1 MKEIAKQYAEAVFA
15 LACEERCEDAVMT
28 ALDDVAA
35 LFDQNPE
42 YMELLSAPGIPL
54 TERVGL
60 IQTTFGARVPETV
73 SSLLGLLCEKG
84 RLRLF
89 SFCRD
94 EYRRLL
100 HVRRAVVTAK
110 VTSAVPLTEKERKAL
125 IQQLQKKNGG
135 TVRLSCEIDPS
146 IMGGVIVEMEGA
158 VIDGSLR
165 RRLRDVKEV
174 MRNE

>member
-1 MKEIAKQYAEAVFA
+1 MKEISKEYAEAIFT
-15 LACEERCEDAVMT
+15 LACEEGCEDAVMT
-28 ALDDVAA
+28 ALDNVAA
-35 LFDQNPE
+35 VFDQTPE
-42 YMELLSAPGIPL
+42 YMELLTSPGIPL
-54 TERVGL
+54 CERVGL
-60 IQTTFGARVPETV
+60 LQTTFGQKMPEMV
-73 SSLLGLLCEKG
+73 CSFLGLLCEKG

-110 VTSAVPLTEKERKAL
+110 VTSAVPLTEKERKSL

-135 TVRLSCEIDPS
+135 TVRLSCEVDPS

-165 RRLRDVKEV
+165 RRLQQVKEV
-174 MRNE
+174 MSDE

>member
-1 MKEIAKQYAEAVFA
+1 MKEIAKQYAEALFA
-15 LACEERCEDAVMT
+15 IACEEANEDAVMA
-28 ALDDVAA
+28 ALDNVAA
-35 LFDQNPE
+35 AFDQAPE
-42 YMELLSAPGIPL
+42 YMELLTSPGIPL
-54 TERVGL
+54 TERTAL
-60 IQTTFGARVPETV
+60 IDKTFGGRIPETV
-73 SSLLGLLCEKG
+73 LSLVGLMCEKG

-110 VTSAVPLTEKERKAL
+110 VTSAVPLTKGEQAAL
-125 IQQLQKKNGG
+125 IRQLQKKNGG

-146 IMGGVIVEMEGA
+146 IMGGVIVEMEGT

-165 RRLRDVKEV
+165 RRLRDAKEV
-174 MRNE
+174 MSDE